1 MASKAASKATAAKK
15 DEPAPAKKEEPKKEE
30 IASPPPEQHEEK
42 AKAHRATS
50 NVFNMF
56 QQSQIQEFK
65 EAFGILDGDRDGVVS
80 VDDLKALYGTLGRDP
95 SESELKEMLKEC
107 PGQLNFT
114 AFLTLFGEK
123 MHGTDPES
131 TLRSAFAM
139 FDREGKGFIPE
150 DYLKDL
156 LTNVGDQFKEN
167 ELKAMWKEAPVN
179 NGLFDYNAYVT
190 LIKRGN
196 QND

>member
-1 MASKAASKATAAKK
+1 MASAKAKLAAKT
-15 DEPAPAKKEEPKKEE
+15 EPPPAAAKKEEPKKAAEPAKKVE
-30 IASPPPEQHEEK
+30 EEK
-42 AKAHRATS
+42 KEEAPRKSTI
-50 NVFNMF
+50 NVFAVLPKA
-56 QQSQIQEFK
+56 QIDEFK
-65 EAFGILDGDRDGVVS
+65 EAFTLIDNDRDGVIG
-80 VDDLKALYGTLGRDP
+80 VDDLKAIYQSVGRDP

-167 ELKAMWKEAPVN
+167 ELRAMWKEATVN
-179 NGLFDYNAYVT
+179 NGLFDFNAYVT

>member
-1 MASKAASKATAAKK
+1 MASAKAKAATAAKK
-15 DEPAPAKKEEPKKEE
+15 EEPPKEAPKVEEPKKEE
-30 IASPPPEQHEEK
+30 DTA
-42 AKAHRATS
+42 AKAHRGTS
-50 NVFNMF
+50 NVFSMF

-65 EAFGILDGDRDGVVS
+65 EAFTLIDNDRDGVIS
-80 VDDLKALYGTLGRDP
+80 DSDLKAIFSSVGREP

-156 LTNVGDQFKEN
+156 LTNTGDQFKEN
-167 ELKAMWKEAPVN
+167 ELKAMWKEVQVN

>member
-1 MASKAASKATAAKK
+1 MASKGKAA
-15 DEPAPAKKEEPKKEE
+15 PPPAKKEEPKKEE
-30 IASPPPEQHEEK
+30 PKKEEPK
-42 AKAHRATS
+42 KEEAPAEAPRKSTI
-50 NVFNMF
+50 NVFAVLPK
-56 QQSQIQEFK
+56 QLIEEFK
-65 EAFGILDGDRDGVVS
+65 EAFTLIDNDRDGCIGVE
-80 VDDLKALYGTLGRDP
+80 DLKAIYSSVGRDP

-179 NGLFDYNAYVT
+179 AGSFAYNAYVT

>member
-1 MASKAASKATAAKK
+1 MASAKAKLGAKTA
-15 DEPAPAKKEEPKKEE
+15 EPAAAPAKKAEEPKKV
-30 IASPPPEQHEEK
+30 EEK
-42 AKAHRATS
+42 KEEPAAAAAPKPKI
-50 NVFNMF
+50 NVFAVLPK
-56 QQSQIQEFK
+56 QLIDEFK
-65 EAFGILDGDRDGVVS
+65 EAFTLIDNDRDGVIGTEDLRAIFSS
-80 VDDLKALYGTLGRDP
+80 VGRDP

-179 NGLFDYNAYVT
+179 NGLFDFNSYVT

-196 QND
+196 QDD

>member
-1 MASKAASKATAAKK
+1 MASARAKLAAKT
-15 DEPAPAKKEEPKKEE
+15 EAPAAAPAKKEDTPKPAEPAKKEE
-30 IASPPPEQHEEK
+30 KKEEAAAPRK
-42 AKAHRATS
+42 STI
-50 NVFNMF
+50 NVFAVLPQN
-56 QQSQIQEFK
+56 QIQEFK
-65 EAFGILDGDRDGVVS
+65 EAFTLIDNDRDGVIS
-80 VDDLKALYGTLGRDP
+80 ESDLKAIFSSVGREP
-95 SESELKEMLKEC
+95 SDSELKEMLKEC

-156 LTNVGDQFKEN
+156 LTNTGDQFKEN
-167 ELKAMWKEAPVN
+167 ELKAMWKEAQVN

>member
-1 MASKAASKATAAKK
+1 MASAKAKAATAAKK
-15 DEPAPAKKEEPKKEE
+15 EDPPKEAKVEEKKEDD
-30 IASPPPEQHEEK
+30 SG

-50 NVFNMF
+50 NVFSMF

-65 EAFGILDGDRDGVVS
+65 EAFTLIDNDRDGVIS
-80 VDDLKALYGTLGRDP
+80 DQDLKAIFSSVGREP
-95 SESELKEMLKEC
+95 SENELKEMLKEC

-156 LTNVGDQFKEN
+156 LTNTGDQFKEN
-167 ELKAMWKEAPVN
+167 ELKAMWKEAPVSG
-179 NGLFDYNAYVT
+179 GLFDYNAYVT

>member
-1 MASKAASKATAAKK
+1 MASAKAKAATAAKS
-15 DEPAPAKKEEPKKEE
+15 PPPKEEPPKKAADEAPKAE
-30 IASPPPEQHEEK
+30 EQHEEK
-42 AKAHRATS
+42 SKAHRATS
-50 NVFNMF
+50 NVFSMF

-65 EAFGILDGDRDGVVS
+65 EAFTLIDNDRDGVIGTEDLRAIFSS
-80 VDDLKALYGTLGRDP
+80 VGRDP

-179 NGLFDYNAYVT
+179 NGLFDFNAYVT

>member
-1 MASKAASKATAAKK
+1 MASAKAKAATAAK
-15 DEPAPAKKEEPKKEE
+15 DPPPAKKEESKPEAKKEE
-30 IASPPPEQHEEK
+30 EHEEK
-42 AKAHRATS
+42 TKAHRATS
-50 NVFNMF
+50 NVFSMF

-65 EAFGILDGDRDGVVS
+65 EAFTLIDNDRDGVIN
-80 VDDLKALYGTLGRDP
+80 VDDLKSIFNSVGREP
-95 SESELKEMLKEC
+95 SENELKEMLKEC

-167 ELKAMWKEAPVN
+167 ELKAMWKEATVN